1 MKATLEA
8 ESTLTDRY
16 QTTVPT
22 SVRQALKLDRRDRV
36 HYAIRPDGS
45 VLLSRA
51 AERDAE
57 DPVMSGFLDFLT
69 RDMHV
74 HPQRLQV
81 LGSDFAAR
89 VRGLVKGVEVDLDA
103 PLSTAD
109 E

>member
-1 MKATLEA
+1 MKATLEV

-22 SVRQALKLDRRDRV
+22 PVRQALKLDKRDRV

-51 AERDAE
+51 AVRDAE
-57 DPVMSGFLDFLT
+57 DPVMSGFLDFLAE
-69 RDMHV
+69 DMRA

-81 LGSDFAAR
+81 MSNDLAAR
-89 VRGLVKGVEVDLDA
+89 VRGLVQDVEVDLDA
-103 PLSTAD
+103 PLSAAD

>member
-22 SVRQALKLDRRDRV
+22 PVRQALKLDKRDRV

-51 AERDAE
+51 TVRDAE
-57 DPVMSGFLDFLT
+57 DPVMSGFLDFLAH
-69 RDMHV
+69 DMRA
-74 HPQRLQV
+74 HPQRLQA
-81 LGSDFAAR
+81 LGSDLATR
-89 VRGLVKGVEVDLDA
+89 VRGLIQGIEVDLDA
-103 PLSTAD
+103 PLSAAD